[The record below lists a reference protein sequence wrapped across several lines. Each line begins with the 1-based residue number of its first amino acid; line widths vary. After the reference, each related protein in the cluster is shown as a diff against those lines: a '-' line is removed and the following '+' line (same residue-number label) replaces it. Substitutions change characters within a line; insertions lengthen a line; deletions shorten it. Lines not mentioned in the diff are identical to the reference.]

1 MSTTTKRR
9 PRFSRGEPLTTLQ
22 ITDRDLQ
29 ILACFAEKAGRFLTA
44 HDVARLIG
52 GSKKKVIERC
62 GALFYS
68 HFLDRPQAQV
78 QALYFQSGGGSRP
91 VVYALANAGQRV
103 LADRGRVDLDRTRNR
118 SRQNAEVRRF
128 SIAHALAAADLAI
141 RLRQGAGELG
151 LRCQLDR
158 ELADTLPEPARSSKT
173 PFKMPVAI
181 ADNGERATYGNDPD
195 IAAALI
201 FPDQT
206 KRAFLVERDRA
217 SMPIKR
223 RTLRQTSIIKKL
235 LAYETARKLGLH
247 TRQLGWKNFRVLIVT
262 DGAERA
268 RNILEEI
275 AKHPQLKASPL
286 FLVADAETLAAS
298 SNVLT
303 HSWPTSNGRTTQ
315 LI

>member
-1 MSTTTKRR
+1 MTITAKRR
-9 PRFSRGEPLTTLQ
+9 PRFSRGQPLTTLQ
-22 ITDRDLQ
+22 ITDRDLD
-29 ILACFAEKAGRFLTA
+29 ILARFADKTGRFLTA
-44 HDVARLIG
+44 HDVARLVG
-52 GSKKKVIERC
+52 GSNKKVVERV
-62 GALFYS
+62 GMLYYAG
-68 HFLDRPQAQV
+68 FLDRPQAQ
-78 QALYFQSGGGSRP
+78 ALYFQAGGGSQKI
-91 VVYALANAGQRV
+91 VYALSNLGQRV
-103 LADRGRVDLDRTRNR
+103 LADRGRVKLDRTRNR
-118 SRQNAEVRRF
+118 TRQNGEARRF
-128 SIAHALAAADLAI
+128 SIAHALATADLAI
-141 RLRQGAGELG
+141 RLRQGAAQRGLG
-151 LRCQLDR
+151 IQLDR
-158 ELADTLPEPARSSKT
+158 EPTETLPEPARSSKT
-173 PFKMPVAI
+173 PFKMIVTI
-181 ADNGERATYGNDPD
+181 SDDGERATYGNDPD
-195 IAAALI
+195 IAVVLI
-201 FPDQT
+201 FPDHS